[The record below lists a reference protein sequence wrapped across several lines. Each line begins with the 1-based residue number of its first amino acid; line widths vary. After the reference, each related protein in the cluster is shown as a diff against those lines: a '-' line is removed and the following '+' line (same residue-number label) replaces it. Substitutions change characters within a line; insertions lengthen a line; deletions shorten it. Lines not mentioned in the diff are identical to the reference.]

1 MNSYF
6 SLRDYIFVA
15 LMASVMV
22 IVGYLTVPLVIHI
35 PIPGIRSLVS
45 APFMAVFFA
54 LALARVEKVGTAT
67 LIAVLMAIVY
77 SMISIILA
85 AMIVIGGVAADMVIG
100 VVFRSYRTAASRVVA
115 GAIYFGGHVFIGI
128 LLGTLFIGGDYA
140 RTLIRPWP
148 IAGMTLV
155 VVALAVLGV
164 WAGNRLVVEL
174 RRAGK
179 FPQLK

>member
-1 MNSYF
+1 MSSYF

-22 IVGYLTVPLVIHI
+22 IIGYLTVPLVIHI

-85 AMIVIGGVAADMVIG
+85 MMIIIGGAAADMVIG
-100 VVFRSYRTAASRVVA
+100 IVFRSYRTAASRFVA
-115 GAIYFGGHVFIGI
+115 GAIYFGSQVFIGI
-128 LLGTLFIGGDYA
+128 LLGTLFIGGHYA
-140 RTLIRPWP
+140 SAVIRPWP
-148 IAGMTLV
+148 IAGITLV
-155 VVALAVLGV
+155 VAVLAALGV
-164 WAGNRLVVEL
+164 CAGNRLVVEL
-174 RRAGK
+174 RQAGK